1 MKKIYSNMMKTFCFV
16 MESETSEKDMRKI
29 TLFLKLGVSLT
40 SVGPPVPLFAEPGF
54 SSVEDGEH
62 SVPPRMWTERA
73 RLVKVGWVV
82 EDEGVLDELFPE
94 RAPSRVLAPL
104 GCDD

>member
-1 MKKIYSNMMKTFCFV
+1 MLKTFCFM
-16 MESETSEKDMRKI
+16 METETTEKDMRKI
-29 TLFLKLGVSLT
+29 TVIRKLGVSLT
-40 SVGPPVPLFAEPGF
+40 SIGPPVPLFAEPGVA
-54 SSVEDGEH
+54 SVEDGEH

-94 RAPSRVLAPL
+94 RVPGLVFLPL